1 MTHPVLSDLGFVVNA
16 RTYYLSVLLCISR
29 NDATRTVTLSKLLL
43 SDSKALCDFI
53 NPFLVCI
60 ELEPFFFCVS
70 PSPVFYLLC
79 LFINVHSVTLYITT
93 LEEAQNLLVCYDILS
108 VSYTHLRAH
117 ETRHDLV
124 CRLLLE

>member
-43 SDSKALCDFI
+43 SDSKALCDII
-53 NPFLVCI
+53 NPFLVWI

-70 PSPVFYLLC
+70 PGPVFYLLC
-79 LFINVHSVTLYITT
+79 P
-93 LEEAQNLLVCYDILS
+93 

-117 ETRHDLV
+117 ETDSYIV
-124 CRLLLE
+124 CRLLLEK

>member
-16 RTYYLSVLLCISR
+16 RTYYLSVLLCVSR

-43 SDSKALCDFI
+43 SDSEALCDII
-53 NPFLVCI
+53 NPFLVWI

-70 PSPVFYLLC
+70 SGPVFYP
-79 LFINVHSVTLYITT
+79 
-93 LEEAQNLLVCYDILS
+93 